1 MMCSRSRHLTNAI
14 LSRIIMLVMM
24 VGEGV
29 GDFGLWWEKK
39 DWSGELAC
47 HFQQM
52 DGVITYQ
59 MKSKFE
65 PLL

>member
-1 MMCSRSRHLTNAI
+1 
-14 LSRIIMLVMM
+14 MLVMM

-39 DWSGELAC
+39 DWRSELAC
-47 HFQQM
+47 HFQLM
-52 DGVITYQ
+52 DGVITSQ
-59 MKSKFE
+59 RNGKFD